1 MFTKDNIAIYLIIY
15 LNKNCKIRLLQLFV
29 SLPILIILEE
39 YCEPILTLQSA
50 TYIYIYNL
58 ENPDNTTF
66 KAFFLEIVSKTKRL
80 ASIRTGT
87 NLLTAPQ
94 WRLGAG
100 CIIIAMAIN
109 QLTYTK
115 PFILNPIS
123 TSKTVSRTLEQRV
136 LQWDT
141 FILEKFP
148 L

>member
-1 MFTKDNIAIYLIIY
+1 MFTKDNIAIY

-29 SLPILIILEE
+29 SLPILIILEV
-39 YCEPILTLQSA
+39 YCEPILTLQTA

-58 ENPDNTTF
+58 ENPM
-66 KAFFLEIVSKTKRL
+66 KIVSKTKVL

-123 TSKTVSRTLEQRV
+123 TCSRN
-136 LQWDT
+136 
-141 FILEKFP
+141 
-148 L
+148 

>member
-1 MFTKDNIAIYLIIY
+1 M
-15 LNKNCKIRLLQLFV
+15 
-29 SLPILIILEE
+29 
-39 YCEPILTLQSA
+39 
-50 TYIYIYNL
+50 

-94 WRLGAG
+94 WRLGAE

-136 LQWDT
+136 LQWET

>member
-29 SLPILIILEE
+29 SLPILIILEV
-39 YCEPILTLQSA
+39 YCEPILTLQTA
-50 TYIYIYNL
+50 TYIYNL
-58 ENPDNTTF
+58 ENSDNTTF
-66 KAFFLEIVSKTKRL
+66 KALFMKIVSKTKVL

-123 TSKTVSRTLEQRV
+123 TCSRN
-136 LQWDT
+136 
-141 FILEKFP
+141 
-148 L
+148 